1 MATLVSIRV
10 KTQAITNIPRAA
22 DQTRTLK
29 LARDSKEE
37 TWQTGEEKESP

>member
-29 LARDSKEE
+29 LARDSMEE